1 MPQIR
6 IKPDTAKVID
16 ELGGTLDSPDDVIR
30 EVLNEAGYGDR
41 FEPDAGEVVIEL
53 YDKSR
58 LEEEFTLEQ
67 GDSQIDV
74 MVDVVEYLIQ
84 EYDLLNKV
92 ELPYTPTGDTKTLLN
107 SEPVREDGEEMKRP
121 QELSTGDYVNAM
133 YSKDAKVAKLRQLAR
148 QCGLDLEPVGSWA
161 E

>member
-16 ELGGTLDSPDDVIR
+16 ELGGTLDSPDDVVR
-30 EVLNEAGYGDR
+30 EVLHEAGYGDK
-41 FEPDAGEVVIEL
+41 FEPNAGEIVIEL
-53 YDKSR
+53 YNRSR
-58 LEEEFTLEQ
+58 LEEEFTREQ

-84 EYDLLNKV
+84 EHDLMSKV
-92 ELPYTPTGDTKTLLN
+92 ELPYTPQGDSKTLLN
-107 SEPVREDGEEMKRP
+107 NQPIREDGEDMKRP
-121 QELSTGDYVNAM
+121 QELSTGDYLNAM
-133 YSKDAKVAKLRQLAR
+133 YSKDAKVAKLRQLALK
-148 QCGLDLEPVGSWA
+148 CSLNLEPVGPWA

>member
-16 ELGGTLDSPDDVIR
+16 ELGGTLDSPDDIIR
-30 EVLNEAGYGDR
+30 EALHDAGHGDK
-41 FEPDAGEVVIEL
+41 FEPDAGEIVIEL

-74 MVDVVEYLIQ
+74 MVEVVEYLIQ
-84 EYDLLNKV
+84 EYDLLSKV
-92 ELPYTPTGDTKTLLN
+92 ELPHTPKDDSKTLLN
-107 SEPVREDGEEMKRP
+107 SEPVREDGDEMKRP
-121 QELSTGDYVNAM
+121 RELSTGDYVNAM
-133 YSKDAKVAKLRQLAR
+133 YSKDAKVAKLRHLAL
-148 QCGLDLEPVGSWA
+148 QCGLDLDPVGSWA